1 MYKVAAVVKMFAAL
15 AAVVWLAAPAPAADA
30 DAPRLH
36 MVYFYNPSCR
46 LCTDVN
52 VEVGKVEEK
61 YKGQMTFERFNIAD
75 PEFGLDY
82 MDSLFGMMDE
92 LGIPDDVSTLLT
104 VVVGEFVTE
113 NGETRFNP
121 LDILMEGDDIAA
133 NIDDFIRNFVFTY
146 GKGGKTLGM
155 NSRPASFFSDSALA
169 STPPE
174 SDDAP
179 RAEQASRRSSSER
192 SAARARAQLRFS
204 VITGAALADSV
215 NPCAFATIIILVAMM
230 SSAKRTRREIMAVCL
245 AFTAAVF
252 LTYLSI
258 SIFLYRVI
266 KAVSEQGGW
275 FLVVSDVIYYGAF
288 PLCVFFGLLC
298 RWDAIKILRGK
309 PPEEMVM
316 QLPKALKKRIN
327 VAMAKGVRA
336 RWLMIGVFV
345 AGVSV
350 SFFEAACTGQV
361 LIPTTILLAELS
373 FWESLPLLLWY
384 NFLFIVPL
392 LIIFGLVLLGV
403 SSQQLADFFKKN
415 VVWTKLAL
423 AVVFLAMGYLVFR
436 EMHWPPGF
444 RG

>member
-1 MYKVAAVVKMFAAL
+1 MYKVTAIVKMLAVL
-15 AAVVWLAAPAPAADA
+15 AAVVWLAVPAPAGDA
-30 DAPRLH
+30 VAPKLH

-52 VEVGKVEEK
+52 VAVGKVEEK
-61 YKGQMTFERFNIAD
+61 YKRQMTFERFNIAD
-75 PEFGLDY
+75 PELGLDY

-104 VVVGEFVTE
+104 VVVGEFVVE
-113 NGETRFNP
+113 NGETRFVP
-121 LDILMEGDDIAA
+121 LDIIMEGDDIAA
-133 NIDDFIRNFVFTY
+133 HIDEFIKNFLFTY
-146 GKGGKTLGM
+146 GKGGAAFGKY
-155 NSRPASFFSDSALA
+155 SHPASFFSDSALA
-169 STPPE
+169 STPPTP
-174 SDDAP
+174 DAAP
-179 RAEQASRRSSSER
+179 GVEQARRSASGR
-192 SAARARAQLRFS
+192 SAARAKAQLRFS
-204 VITGAALADSV
+204 IITGAALADSV

-230 SSAKRTRREIMAVCL
+230 SSAKRTRKEIMAVCM

-275 FLVVSDVIYYGAF
+275 FLIVSDVIYYAAF
-288 PLCVFFGLLC
+288 SLCVFFGLLC
-298 RWDAIKILRGK
+298 LWDAIKIFRGK

-336 RWLMIGVFV
+336 RWLMAGVFV

-361 LIPTTILLAELS
+361 LIPTTILIAELT

-384 NFLFIVPL
+384 NFLFVVPL

-403 SSQQLADFFKKN
+403 SSQQLTDFFRKN
-415 VVWTKLAL
+415 VVWTKVAL
-423 AVVFLAMGYLVFR
+423 AIVFLAMGLLVFR